1 MFFKKPGGVSWLI
14 VFLGNPGPRYEMTR
28 HNAGFMAAD
37 AMAKEKNVNINKAR
51 FKALTA
57 TCDIGGE
64 SVLLMKPQTFMNLSG
79 DAVAQAARFYKI
91 PPEHVIVV
99 SDEISLRIGKLRIRT
114 KGSAGGHNGLKDII
128 AKLGTD
134 AFPRIRIGVGAPPH
148 PDYDMADWVLSS
160 FKNQDA
166 EDMKAAAKKAEKMAI
181 EDARF
186 VLPNACATKMI
197 VTMNARSLMNFFS
210 HRCCNRAQ
218 WEIRELAEEMYRLV
232 YQVAPTLFRNAGP
245 SCTCG
250 GCTEGKMTC
259 GKAAEV
265 REKYRKIREEMSK

>member
-1 MFFKKPGGVSWLI
+1 MLFKKPGGVSWLI

-57 TCDIGGE
+57 TCNIGGE

-79 DAVAQAARFYKI
+79 DAVAQAAKFYKI
-91 PPEHVIVV
+91 PPERVIVV
-99 SDEISLRIGKLRIRT
+99 SDEISLPIGKLRIRT

-166 EDMKAAAKKAEKMAI
+166 ENMLAAAERAAQAAQCYITQGADRAMN
-181 EDARF
+181 RF
-186 VLPNACATKMI
+186 N
-197 VTMNARSLMNFFS
+197 
-210 HRCCNRAQ
+210 
-218 WEIRELAEEMYRLV
+218 
-232 YQVAPTLFRNAGP
+232 
-245 SCTCG
+245 
-250 GCTEGKMTC
+250 
-259 GKAAEV
+259 
-265 REKYRKIREEMSK
+265 

>member
-1 MFFKKPGGVSWLI
+1 MLFKKPGAVTWLI

-37 AMAKEKNVNINKAR
+37 AMAKEKNLSINKSR

-57 TCDIGGE
+57 TCDIGDE

-79 DAVAQAARFYKI
+79 DAVSQAVKFYKI

-99 SDEISLRIGKLRIRT
+99 SDEISLPIGKLRIRT

-166 EDMKAAAKKAEKMAI
+166 EDMLAAA
-181 EDARF
+181 AR
-186 VLPNACATKMI
+186 AAQAAQCYITQGADRA
-197 VTMNARSLMNFFS
+197 MNRFN
-210 HRCCNRAQ
+210 
-218 WEIRELAEEMYRLV
+218 
-232 YQVAPTLFRNAGP
+232 
-245 SCTCG
+245 
-250 GCTEGKMTC
+250 
-259 GKAAEV
+259 
-265 REKYRKIREEMSK
+265 